1 MTPPKVVLNRKD
13 ISPRMIAILDKF
25 KTDKMAMATL
35 KHYLQIATHKLMQ
48 DSMKHDSFCD
58 YFLYPKK
65 IPTLLLK
72 LYGVNERELKEEMI
86 QFHLKDYSVYDDI
99 YYLTLMLS
107 YLIGL
112 DQDDAELRQYSLT
125 LISVRIW
132 NYYKM
137 RFFPKVCN
145 PEIARYVINYE
156 LQGNHTFK
164 KHGTP
169 FGYILKL
176 SVPALEA
183 KYPAEIANNPMDVYA
198 GLKRII
204 STLRSRYNQLLKGI
218 AEAYYRSHAQ
228 GKKEAV
234 GSLQK
239 ESFDSG
245 SDMVERTEHFSGIV
259 ERVADKVSK
268 NSVLKNKVLSKNP
281 AKDFLYKKFFIS
293 NQVIDQID
301 KWLDD
306 DENEEDLKYFIELV
320 IAGVKPQ
327 KEEEICSLNIEVL
340 ANRISSAR
348 KDENFQKAKEL
359 VAGITKNI
367 FEKSG
372 SLSTQLDYR
381 YRKIVMVSLITYIK
395 ILLCKGL

>member
-1 MTPPKVVLNRKD
+1 MQNVKLNRKD

-25 KTDKMAMATL
+25 KTDKVAMATL

-72 LYGVNERELKEEMI
+72 VFGVNERELKEEMK

-99 YYLTLMLS
+99 YYLTLMLA

-112 DQDDAELRQYSLT
+112 DQDDEELRQYALT

-145 PEIARYVINYE
+145 PDIARYVINYE

-183 KYPAEIANNPMDVYA
+183 KYPAEIAADPMHMYA

-218 AEAYYRSHAQ
+218 AEAYYRSYAQ
-228 GKKEAV
+228 GKKESV
-234 GSLQK
+234 GALQK

-245 SDMVERTEHFSGIV
+245 SDMVERNEHFSGIV

-268 NSVLKNKVLSKNP
+268 NAVLKTKVLSKNP

-293 NQVIDQID
+293 NTVIDKID
-301 KWLDD
+301 AWLDD
-306 DENEEDLKYFIELV
+306 EENEEDLKYFIELV
-320 IAGVKPQ
+320 VAGVKP
-327 KEEEICSLNIEVL
+327 KAEEEVCSLNIEVL

-359 VAGITKNI
+359 VAGITKAI

>member
-1 MTPPKVVLNRKD
+1 MQNVKLNRKD
-13 ISPRMIAILDKF
+13 ISPRIIAVLDKF
-25 KTDKMAMATL
+25 KTDKVAMATL
-35 KHYLQIATHKLMQ
+35 KHYLQMATHKLMQ
-48 DSMKHDSFCD
+48 DAMKHDSFCN

-72 LYGVNERELKEEMI
+72 LYGLNEREIKEEMK

-99 YYLTLMLS
+99 YYLTMMLG

-112 DQDDAELRQYSLT
+112 DQDDEELRQYVLT

-132 NYYKM
+132 NYYKL
-137 RFFPKVCN
+137 RFFPNACN

-183 KYPAEIANNPMDVYA
+183 KYPAEIAADPMHMYA

-228 GKKEAV
+228 GKKESVSA
-234 GSLQK
+234 LQK

-245 SDMVERTEHFSGIV
+245 SDMVEKNEHFSGIV

-293 NQVIDQID
+293 NQVIDKID
-301 KWLDD
+301 AWLDD
-306 DENEEDLKYFIELV
+306 EENEEDLKYFIELA
-320 IAGVKPQ
+320 IAGVRPS
-327 KEEEICSLNIEVL
+327 KEEEICNLNIEVL

-359 VAGITKNI
+359 VAGITKDI

-372 SLSTQLDYR
+372 TLSTQLDYR
-381 YRKIVMVSLITYIK
+381 YRKIVMISLLTYIK
-395 ILLCKGL
+395 LLLCKSL

>member
-1 MTPPKVVLNRKD
+1 MENVKLNRKD

-72 LYGVNERELKEEMI
+72 VYGINEREIKEEMK

-99 YYLTLMLS
+99 YYLTLMLA

-112 DQDDAELRQYSLT
+112 DQDDAELRQYALT

-132 NYYKM
+132 NYYKL
-137 RFFPKVCN
+137 RFFPKACN
-145 PEIARYVINYE
+145 PDIARYVINYE

-183 KYPAEIANNPMDVYA
+183 KYPAEIAANPMDVYA

-228 GKKEAV
+228 GKKESV
-234 GSLQK
+234 GALQK

-245 SDMVERTEHFSGIV
+245 SDMVEKNEHFSGIV
-259 ERVADKVSK
+259 ERVSDKVSK
-268 NSVLKNKVLSKNP
+268 NAVLKNKVLSKNP

-293 NQVIDQID
+293 NQVIDKID
-301 KWLDD
+301 SWLDD
-306 DENEEDLKYFIELV
+306 EENEEDLKYFIELV
-320 IAGVKPQ
+320 IAGVRPK
-327 KEEEICSLNIEVL
+327 KEEEICELNIEVL

-359 VAGITKNI
+359 VAGITKAI

>member
-1 MTPPKVVLNRKD
+1 MTPPKAVLNRKD
-13 ISPRMIAILDKF
+13 ISPRMIAVLDKF
-25 KTDKMAMATL
+25 KNDKLAMTTL
-35 KHYLQIATHKLMQ
+35 KHYLQMGTHKLMQ

-65 IPTLLLK
+65 LPTLMLK
-72 LYGVNERELKEEMI
+72 LFGLNERELKEEMK

-99 YYLTLMLS
+99 YYLTLMLG

-112 DQDDAELRQYSLT
+112 DQDDPELRQYSLT

-145 PEIARYVINYE
+145 PDIARYVINYE

-183 KYPAEIANNPMDVYA
+183 KYPAEIAANPMDVYG

-218 AEAYYRSHAQ
+218 AEAYYRSYKE

-239 ESFDSG
+239 DSFDSG
-245 SDMVERTEHFSGIV
+245 SDMVERNEHFSGIV

-268 NSVLKNKVLSKNP
+268 NAVLKRKVLQKP
-281 AKDFLYKKFFIS
+281 IPKEFLYKKFFIS
-293 NQVIDQID
+293 DAVISKID
-301 KWLDD
+301 NWLDN
-306 DENEEDLKYFIELV
+306 DENEEDLKYFIEL
-320 IAGVKPQ
+320 IISGIKP
-327 KEEEICSLNIEVL
+327 KSEEEICALNIEVL
-340 ANRISSAR
+340 ANKINSAR
-348 KDENFQKAKEL
+348 KEESFQKAKEL
-359 VAGITKNI
+359 VAGITKAI
-367 FEKSG
+367 FEQNG
-372 SLSTQLDYR
+372 ELSTQLDYR
-381 YRKIVMVSLITYIK
+381 YKKIVMVSLITYIK